1 VTSVTR
7 AASWGGSGADER
19 RAAAGRPTVGRV
31 IRGEVSGAHDSVD
44 HQRDALLAGSH
55 QIGLD
60 GAFDLDSLPGDRGS
74 VRPDQQVHDPVAR
87 EQRAARLDP
96 VGYRPPDS
104 HARVLA
110 GPGRRPAQV
119 PGGPVGV
126 VGIGFVLVVVAADV
140 EIGAVGVDAE
150 PRPDCSTEPQA
161 LRETSARTPAR
172 AAATAL
178 VILILTPCAPATFL
192 WFIPILAPGAVPV
205 LQERG
210 PDRAPSVITGM
221 STSLMRACSG
231 LSSQP
236 WALPGRGVPT
246 AGRSCGLGGVGL
258 DGRGTRAGAAGQLT
272 LDEHT
277 WLDSVRAITSDL
289 MPIRNCCT
297 SPEVAARSRFGA
309 SAGPFST
316 SPFEP

>member
-1 VTSVTR
+1 M
-7 AASWGGSGADER
+7 SGAP
-19 RAAAGRPTVGRV
+19 RPVGRRWAGSSGGRCQGLTTLSTTSGMPCWQVV
-31 IRGEVSGAHDSVD
+31 IRSGWTVPSTSILCPVTGVPCGQISRYTTPLLVSNV
-44 HQRDALLAGSH
+44 QPGS
-55 QIGLD
+55 IPSDTVPLTRT
-60 GAFDLDSLPGDRGS
+60 LECLP
-74 VRPDQQVHDPVAR
+74 V
-87 EQRAARLDP
+87 L
-96 VGYRPPDS
+96 VG
-104 HARVLA
+104 
-110 GPGRRPAQV
+110 GPLRSS
-119 PGGPVGV
+119 GGPVGV

-258 DGRGTRAGAAGQLT
+258 DGRGTRSGAAGQLT

-309 SAGPFST
+309 SVGPFST